1 MVNGTIYLVLL
12 GLLPSLIWLVFFLLE
27 DRVCPEPKRMV
38 AKVFLAGAVS
48 AIFAAIPQL
57 FIKLSIIPAINIDD
71 FSVLAFFI
79 FALIEELVKFAAVY
93 IVLYNEECFD
103 EPIDAMI
110 YMITAALGFA
120 ALENILYVANA
131 NSELIIES
139 ISMRFVG
146 ATLLHAIASGFI
158 GYFWMRKKIATGII
172 VATLLHTGFNVLVL
186 HSNSIPIYATSILI
200 FASFFLFDDFDII
213 KTWKKKST

>member
-1 MVNGTIYLVLL
+1 MVNNTIYLALL

-27 DRVCPEPKRMV
+27 DRINPEPKRMI
-38 AKVFLAGAVS
+38 AKVFLAGSVS
-48 AIFAAIPQL
+48 ALFAAVPQL
-57 FIKLSIIPAINIDD
+57 FIKLSIIPLIKIDD
-71 FSVLAFFI
+71 FSVAAFVI

-93 IVLYNEECFD
+93 IVICNEECFD

-120 ALENILYVANA
+120 ALENILYIAGA
-131 NSELIIES
+131 RSDLIIES

-146 ATLLHAIASGFI
+146 ATLLHAIASGLI
-158 GYFWMRKKIATGII
+158 GYFWMRKKIITGII

-186 HSNSIPIYATSILI
+186 HSNSTPIYATSILI
-200 FASFFLFDDFDII
+200 FASFFLFDDFDIM
-213 KTWKKKST
+213 KAWKKK